1 MKDAWNQFLTAVM
14 LLTRL
19 PVGRWCHYS
28 PNAVTASVAY
38 FPAVGALVGL
48 VCAGVLTTA
57 ADAFPAKLAVL
68 LSMLA
73 GVLVTGAFHED
84 GLADAADG
92 IFGGRTPF
100 QRMEI
105 MKDSRLGS
113 FGAIALWFALSA
125 KFVLLEAI
133 LAKSLLFVI
142 QAIVCAHV
150 ASRAAA
156 VAVMQLQPHVGL
168 DTTRSHP
175 FCRTLSRVQVWC
187 ALAPPA
193 VLMVFCFETAAIPVL
208 ACVTLLVFFL
218 ANFFHKKIGGITGDC
233 LGATVQISE
242 LTVLTALLSR
252 S

>member
-19 PVGRWCHYS
+19 PVGRWCNYS
-28 PNAVTASVAY
+28 PDAVTASVAY

-48 VCAGVLTTA
+48 LCAGVLTTA
-57 ADAFPAKLAVL
+57 ADVFPAKLAVL

-73 GVLVTGAFHED
+73 GVLITGAFHED

-113 FGAIALWFALSA
+113 FGAIAIWFAFSA
-125 KFVLLEAI
+125 KFFILEAL
-133 LAKSLLFVI
+133 LAKGVLFAM
-142 QAIVCAHV
+142 QAIVCAHA

-168 DTTRSHP
+168 DTTRAHP
-175 FCRTLSRVQVWC
+175 FCRTLSRIQVWGS
-187 ALAPPA
+187 LAPPA
-193 VLMVFCFETAAIPVL
+193 VLALFCFEAATMPVL
-208 ACVTLLVFFL
+208 SCVILVVFFL
-218 ANFFHKKIGGITGDC
+218 ANFFHRKIGGITGDC

-242 LTVLTALLSR
+242 LTFLTALLSR